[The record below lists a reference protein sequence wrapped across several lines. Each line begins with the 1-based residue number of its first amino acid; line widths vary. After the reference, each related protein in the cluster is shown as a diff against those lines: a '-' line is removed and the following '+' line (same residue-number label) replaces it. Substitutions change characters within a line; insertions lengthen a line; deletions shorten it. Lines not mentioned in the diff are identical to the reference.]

1 MKRGL
6 VARRGCLALGLSITF
21 SSSAISFDETA
32 VGARPAALGGAFTAL
47 ADDMYAVYYNPAG
60 LADIARPELG
70 VYYARLFPALSD
82 QSRSA
87 LAFLGGATPLP
98 LDRRWGGAGL
108 GYQEFRVD
116 DLFKERT
123 FSLAY
128 GGRLPGDFWNRLALG
143 GSLKFFNRDYGAG
156 NAVSPDPVFN
166 GGRSASSLGV
176 DLGAMY
182 TLFPGIRTGLALQN
196 LNRPDLGLAT
206 DDRLPLVTRWGVA
219 YDKNDLRVAADLT
232 RGAFLTGRND
242 HRLLLGAER
251 RWLLRRYGFLSVRG
265 GVGFG
270 NRDYRRINMGFGYEV
285 NGVGLDYVFALPM
298 GAADDIGN
306 THNVG
311 LSYRFGRTP
320 AEDELQSL
328 IAQEREATVRAEEAL
343 KIAEAEAKFVR
354 EERNSLL
361 TQYTNEIE
369 RLKEAL
375 AHAEKRGTAKA
386 APAPSLPARVLTA
399 EERERLA
406 RAKVTKE
413 FEAAYQA
420 SYRAYR
426 VQVERGASLA
436 KRLELLSA
444 LVKKYENKGV
454 DLSGARN
461 EQERVKS
468 DLAQVSNDFRI
479 TWDFYK
485 KTVAQGAEPEER
497 ISVLERMIKKYRRSG
512 IDLSEVVGELEKL
525 KTP

>member
-1 MKRGL
+1 MKRKRVVG
-6 VARRGCLALGLSITF
+6 RGCFALGLAIAY
-21 SSSAISFDETA
+21 SASVFSFDETA

-60 LADIARPELG
+60 LADIERPELG

-87 LAFLGGATPLP
+87 QAFLGAASPLP

-123 FSLAY
+123 FTLAY
-128 GGRLPGDFWNRLALG
+128 GGRLSGDFWNRLALG
-143 GSLKFFNRDYGAG
+143 GGLKFFNRDFGVG
-156 NAVSPDPVFN
+156 NAVLPDPVFN
-166 GGRSASSLGV
+166 GGRSASALGL

-182 TLFPGIRTGLALQN
+182 TLFPGVRTGLAFQN

-206 DDRLPLVTRWGVA
+206 DDRLPLVTRWGMA
-219 YDKNDLRVAADLT
+219 YDKNDLRVAMDLT

-251 RWLLRRYGFLSVRG
+251 RWLLRRYGLLSVRG

-270 NRDYRRINMGFGYEV
+270 NRDYRRLNMGFGYEV

-320 AEDELQSL
+320 AEDELQTL
-328 IAQEREATVRAEEAL
+328 IAQEREATARAEEAL
-343 KIAEAEAKFVR
+343 KIAEAEANFVR

-361 TQYTNEIE
+361 AQYTQEID
-369 RLKEAL
+369 RLRDAL
-375 AHAEKRGTAKA
+375 ANAEKRGTAKPVSA
-386 APAPSLPARVLTA
+386 PPAPVRILTA

-413 FEAAYQA
+413 YEAAYQA

-444 LVKKYENKGV
+444 LIKKYENKGA

-497 ISVLERMIKKYRRSG
+497 VSILERMVKKYRRSG
-512 IDLSEVVGELEKL
+512 IDLSEVTGELEKL

>member
-1 MKRGL
+1 MTRARAAGRLCVAL
-6 VARRGCLALGLSITF
+6 VWAAVLSA
-21 SSSAISFDETA
+21 SAVAFDETA

-47 ADDMYAVYYNPAG
+47 ADDMHALYYNPAG
-60 LADIARPELG
+60 LADIDRPELG
-70 VYYARLFPALSD
+70 VYYARLFPSLSD

-87 LAFLGGATPLP
+87 QAFLGGASPLP
-98 LDRRWGGAGL
+98 LDHRWGGAGV

-128 GGRLPGDFWNRLALG
+128 GGRLPGDAWSRLALG
-143 GSLKFFNRDYGAG
+143 GGLKFFNRNYGVG

-166 GGRSASSLGV
+166 GGRSASALGV
-176 DLGAMY
+176 DLGALY
-182 TLFPGIRTGLALQN
+182 TLLPGIRTGLSFQN

-251 RWLLRRYGFLSVRG
+251 RWLLRRYGLLSVRG

-270 NRDYRRINMGFGYEV
+270 NRDYRRLNMGFGYEV

-343 KIAEAEAKFVR
+343 KIAEAEAHFVR

-361 TQYTNEIE
+361 AQYTQEID

-375 AHAEKRGTAKA
+375 AAAEKRGTAKVSTVPV
-386 APAPSLPARVLTA
+386 APVRVLTA
-399 EERERLA
+399 EERERMA
-406 RAKVTKE
+406 RAKVAKE
-413 FEAAYQA
+413 YDVAYQA

-436 KRLELLSA
+436 KRLELLST
-444 LVKKYENKGV
+444 LLKKYENKGV

-485 KTVAQGAEPEER
+485 KTVAQGAEAEER
-497 ISVLERMIKKYRRSG
+497 VSILERMVKKYRRSG
-512 IDLSEVVGELEKL
+512 IDLSEVTGELEKL